1 MKTLALLLA
10 LALLPALAGA
20 EEVWRWTDSRGT
32 THYTNRAKM
41 APAEATP
48 VKTRLIVEAKEL
60 PRSEPDLVV
69 RDGMVID
76 AREARR
82 EAPPATKAP
91 HRIYSERRRRFGC
104 YAADILF
111 AGGWAHPDD
120 IGVQGNCLP
129 YLLGPEAWLN
139 AAHAELGL
147 REHGIDWRQVVPM
160 YLASPGRTASER
172 LISVNDS
179 D

>member
-32 THYTNRAKM
+32 THYTNRAEM
-41 APAEATP
+41 APADATP

-69 RDGMVID
+69 RDGMVI
-76 AREARR
+76 EGI
-82 EAPPATKAP
+82 TKNNA
-91 HRIYSERRRRFGC
+91 YLL
-104 YAADILF
+104 Y
-111 AGGWAHPDD
+111 D

-172 LISVNDS
+172 LISANDS